1 MSVLREYSEP
11 QFCHYKDQ
19 TQQFNQNGELIK
31 TDYVRTLAYTLSFN
45 KDCPPGFS
53 WIVKYGA
60 VVYKS
65 EPGIPWVRKDHSL
78 LAKTRLTNAPVTFTV
93 KGFGCTPGYYQFR
106 RLETHILNMLHTK
119 GVCSCEG
126 NCKCL
131 EKVMAMKVQKPVNTE
146 KTMKQQENVKKEPK
160 NHGFKVLSQEKK
172 QKEPREIF
180 EPSLTMKEQVALKHF
195 KELKMYNDLCRSS
208 YVQSLQSLQPFKNFD
223 VDLMTTTNNDK
234 PPYHAVFVYLYFLM
248 MTMMFMKMFS

>member
-19 TQQFNQNGELIK
+19 TQQFKDGKLIK
-31 TDYVRTLAYTLSFN
+31 TDHVRTLAYTLSFD
-45 KDCPPGFS
+45 KDCPQGFS

-93 KGFGCTPGYYQFR
+93 KGFGCAPGYYQFR
-106 RLETHILNMLHTK
+106 RLEQHILNMLHTK

-131 EKVMAMKVQKPVNTE
+131 EMVTAMKVQKTKEMN
-146 KTMKQQENVKKEPK
+146 MKQQENVKKEKTEPK
-160 NHGFKVLSQEKK
+160 NDGFKVLNQEKK
-172 QKEPREIF
+172 KKEPREIF

-195 KELKMYNDLCRSS
+195 KELKAYNDLCRSS
-208 YVQSLQSLQPFKNFD
+208 YVQSFLTGD
-223 VDLMTTTNNDK
+223 IDLMIPNNDK

>member
-1 MSVLREYSEP
+1 MSFLSETSVLREYSEP

-19 TQQFNQNGELIK
+19 TQQFKDGKLIK
-31 TDYVRTLAYTLSFN
+31 TEHVRTLAYTLSFD
-45 KDCPPGFS
+45 KDCLPGFS

-78 LAKTRLTNAPVTFTV
+78 LAKTRLTNAPVTFTM
-93 KGFGCTPGYYQFR
+93 KGFGCAPGYYQFR
-106 RLETHILNMLHTK
+106 RLEQHILNMLHTK

-126 NCKCL
+126 VCKCL
-131 EKVMAMKVQKPVNTE
+131 ETVSAMKVQKNME
-146 KTMKQQENVKKEPK
+146 MKQQQENVKKEPK
-160 NHGFKVLSQEKK
+160 NAGFKVLNQEKK
-172 QKEPREIF
+172 KKEPQEIF

-195 KELKMYNDLCRSS
+195 KELKVYNDCCRSS
-208 YVQSLQSLQPFKNFD
+208 YVQMLRNNIEYL
-223 VDLMTTTNNDK
+223 DLMSNNEK